1 MISLYDSPNNPIYD
15 KTLMAIYGN
24 PNNPDTSGT
33 LLLQELAEG
42 KKTDEETMT
51 YIGLDHTQSNRVVRR
66 YIYIYRYVYSGL
78 QGVKLHLHHIVT
90 NRLP

>member
-1 MISLYDSPNNPIYD
+1 M
-15 KTLMAIYGN
+15 TL
-24 PNNPDTSGT
+24 DTSGT

-66 YIYIYRYVYSGL
+66 YIYIDMYIQVYRVSSYIFIISLRTDYPS
-78 QGVKLHLHHIVT
+78 
-90 NRLP
+90 